1 MKGYWHIPALGIAL
15 SFLAIL
21 LESKWFI
28 ALFFFWI
35 LLLFYH
41 QRLGKITVL
50 ISLTLSIFTYSYI
63 PVLDRPPEDE
73 NFTSDKSAFTGR
85 ITSPIGESESR
96 IAFEFNDQ
104 ASGHKYLIVYFKNRP
119 TGHHN
124 LKYGASCTVY
134 GKPVLPDAARN
145 PGQFDYQKFLLG
157 RGITYQIVIGS
168 LENLECSGSSFLSN
182 VYQLRTDL
190 IQFVQN
196 EISPETAGWLNA
208 LVLGDDTQISE
219 ETTELF
225 QRWNLSHI
233 LAISGLHVGL
243 LVGLFY
249 FLLVKMNVLTKE
261 KAQWAVI
268 FILPLY
274 ALIAGGEPSVIRA
287 SAMVFLF
294 MIANKMNWKFS
305 ITDVLSIVFITLI
318 LWDPYIVY
326 HIGFQLSFAVTLGL
340 LLSKKWLS
348 QSNDSF
354 FAVLK
359 ISFVSQMII
368 LPLQVEYFF
377 TFQPLS
383 ILLNLIVVPYFTLF
397 VIPLMFFM
405 LLSAPLAGFLI
416 SYIDRLFVHIH
427 ELFMLMIQAID
438 QMLYFPWVIGSFPL
452 AGTFVYYAVLLIL
465 MGKLETER
473 QNRAFLYGCCL
484 TALLIIITCRP
495 YLSPA
500 GTVTMLDI
508 GQGDA
513 IVIELPYRQGVI
525 LIDAGAKMSFENDTV
540 SDAAFKQIIRP
551 YLYSRGISEVDAAF
565 ISHEDTDHMGS
576 LQYIIENKMVNAV
589 VVSEYYSFSEQ
600 MTATLSDNGTAI
612 VRVSPEEAITIADQT
627 FHVLA
632 PSRDKA
638 STNENSL
645 VLYTAMGGKTWLFT
659 GDIGSGTEREL
670 INAYPELQADVLKVA
685 HHGSSTSTDP
695 EFLENVQPEYGLI
708 SAGENNMYGHPHKA
722 VLDKLEKENIRII
735 RTDQNGAIQ
744 FYFYGSEGTFLTYLP

>member
-1 MKGYWHIPALGIAL
+1 
-15 SFLAIL
+15 
-21 LESKWFI
+21 
-28 ALFFFWI
+28 
-35 LLLFYH
+35 
-41 QRLGKITVL
+41 
-50 ISLTLSIFTYSYI
+50 
-63 PVLDRPPEDE
+63 
-73 NFTSDKSAFTGR
+73 
-85 ITSPIGESESR
+85 
-96 IAFEFNDQ
+96 
-104 ASGHKYLIVYFKNRP
+104 
-119 TGHHN
+119 
-124 LKYGASCTVY
+124 
-134 GKPVLPDAARN
+134 
-145 PGQFDYQKFLLG
+145 
-157 RGITYQIVIGS
+157 
-168 LENLECSGSSFLSN
+168 
-182 VYQLRTDL
+182 
-190 IQFVQN
+190 
-196 EISPETAGWLNA
+196 
-208 LVLGDDTQISE
+208 
-219 ETTELF
+219 
-225 QRWNLSHI
+225 
-233 LAISGLHVGL
+233 
-243 LVGLFY
+243 
-249 FLLVKMNVLTKE
+249 
-261 KAQWAVI
+261 
-268 FILPLY
+268 
-274 ALIAGGEPSVIRA
+274 
-287 SAMVFLF
+287 
-294 MIANKMNWKFS
+294 
-305 ITDVLSIVFITLI
+305 
-318 LWDPYIVY
+318 
-326 HIGFQLSFAVTLGL
+326 
-340 LLSKKWLS
+340 
-348 QSNDSF
+348 
-354 FAVLK
+354 
-359 ISFVSQMII
+359 
-368 LPLQVEYFF
+368 
-377 TFQPLS
+377 
-383 ILLNLIVVPYFTLF
+383 
-397 VIPLMFFM
+397 
-405 LLSAPLAGFLI
+405 
-416 SYIDRLFVHIH
+416 
-427 ELFMLMIQAID
+427 
-438 QMLYFPWVIGSFPL
+438 
-452 AGTFVYYAVLLIL
+452 
-465 MGKLETER
+465 
-473 QNRAFLYGCCL
+473 

-500 GTVTMLDI
+500 VTVTMLDI

-627 FHVLA
+627 FYVLA